1 MNPERRKTL
10 SLILLNNRFH
20 EYFFEEKKTDK
31 ENVDR
36 VGSRNGLTGVIR

>member
-1 MNPERRKTL
+1 MNPERQKTL

-20 EYFFEEKKTDK
+20 EYFFEKKTDK

-36 VGSRNGLTGVIR
+36 VGSRNGLTGVIP